1 MEEVGLAKGGGRVVG
16 WSRDG
21 AHRAG
26 SPGKGSA
33 KNGHGPD
40 RAPRPLRVSI
50 EIRFPG
56 ETVSQRRGFS
66 KYVGRWF
73 RSRCRVV
80 SK

>member
-40 RAPRPLRVSI
+40 RAPPPCVNRNQVSGRNCFLKKRI
-50 EIRFPG
+50 QQICRKM
-56 ETVSQRRGFS
+56 VSFAL
-66 KYVGRWF
+66 
-73 RSRCRVV
+73 
-80 SK
+80 